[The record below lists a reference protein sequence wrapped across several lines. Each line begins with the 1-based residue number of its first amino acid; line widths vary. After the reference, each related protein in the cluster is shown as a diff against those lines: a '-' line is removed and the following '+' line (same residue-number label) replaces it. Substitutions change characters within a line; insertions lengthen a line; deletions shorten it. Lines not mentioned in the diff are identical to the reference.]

1 MIALR
6 ITGHAARVGFEDTRA
21 QYTWLSWTFGWMVRA
36 TAQVLFF
43 AAMGLL
49 LGGGD
54 LILFAFLGNVAAM
67 TALHGMAVGP
77 DTAWERGLGTLP
89 LLVAAPGSMLPVFAG
104 RSAFYIA
111 QGVGEG
117 TLIFALLAPF
127 IGFSGQWW
135 WVPPSLLVVSLGSY
149 GLGLFLAA
157 CAIRRPRI
165 GNILFNMAF
174 WGVVAIGGV
183 NVPSTVFPEA
193 VQRIA
198 SILPLHHALLGFREL
213 VATGLS
219 IAVLREFGT
228 ELLIGAAWFLAAL
241 VAFRVFAESGR
252 RDGTIDLAE

>member
-1 MIALR
+1 MSTLR
-6 ITGHAARVGFEDTRA
+6 VAAHAARVGFADTRA

-54 LILFAFLGNVAAM
+54 LILFAFIGNVAAM

-104 RSAFYIA
+104 RSSFYIA

-127 IGFSGQWW
+127 LGFQGQWW
-135 WVPPSLLVVSLGSY
+135 WVPPSLVFVSLGSY

-183 NVPSTVFPEA
+183 NVPTTVFPEA
-193 VQRIA
+193 VQRVA
-198 SILPLHHALLGFREL
+198 ALLPLHHALLGFREL
-213 VATGLS
+213 LASGPSLAVA
-219 IAVLREFGT
+219 RELGV
-228 ELLIGAAWFLAAL
+228 EVAIGAGWFLAAL
-241 VAFRVFAESGR
+241 VAFRLFAESGR

>member
-1 MIALR
+1 MSTLR
-6 ITGHAARVGFEDTRA
+6 VTAHAARVGFEDTRA

-54 LILFAFLGNVAAM
+54 LILFAFVGNVAAM

-104 RSAFYIA
+104 RSSFYIA

-127 IGFSGQWW
+127 LGFQGQWR
-135 WVPPSLLVVSLGSY
+135 WVPASLLVVSLGSY

-165 GNILFNMAF
+165 GNILFNMVF

-183 NVPSTVFPEA
+183 NVPTTVFPGA
-193 VQRIA
+193 VQQIA
-198 SILPLHHALLGFREL
+198 GLLPLHHALLGFREL
-213 VATGLS
+213 LASGPS
-219 IAVLREFGT
+219 IEVGRRFAVEFT
-228 ELLIGAAWFLAAL
+228 IGFAWFLAAL